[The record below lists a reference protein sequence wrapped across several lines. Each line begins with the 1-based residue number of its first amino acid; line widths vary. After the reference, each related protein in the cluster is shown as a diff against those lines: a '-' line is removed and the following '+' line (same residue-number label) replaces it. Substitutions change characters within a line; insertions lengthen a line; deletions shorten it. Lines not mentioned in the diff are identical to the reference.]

1 MDEKKLLKYA
11 VDYLSKYDSSKVNL
25 VNVLKRKI
33 LRLKTTNY
41 EKGKL
46 INIIESIIIK
56 LEKNK
61 FIDDNRYSST
71 KILSLSNSGKSKNF
85 IFNYLIKKGVNKS
98 QIQNNLNLM
107 KQDNETELV
116 EPLSCSQSQGGC
128 GATVGKRET
137 RFSLIESKLKLINNQ
152 WIEIQELPENVPSG
166 SQPGRGRVLVEGDLV
181 NKHTPGERVTAN
193 MIPIIRSE
201 YKRSK
206 KTT

>member
-41 EKGKL
+41 EKRKL
-46 INIIESIIIK
+46 FNMIESIIIK

-85 IFNYLIKKGVNKS
+85 IFNYLIKKGVNKT
-98 QIQNNLNLM
+98 QIQNNFNLM
-107 KQDNETELV
+107 QQDNDNWELNSAKIFAKKKKLL
-116 EPLSCSQSQGGC
+116 EKNESYEKKLAKMARAG
-128 GATVGKRET
+128 
-137 RFSLIESKLKLINNQ
+137 FSYDIC
-152 WIEIQELPENVPSG
+152 
-166 SQPGRGRVLVEGDLV
+166 
-181 NKHTPGERVTAN
+181 
-193 MIPIIRSE
+193 
-201 YKRSK
+201 K
-206 KTT
+206 KILG

>member
-85 IFNYLIKKGVNKS
+85 IFNYLIKKGVNKT

-107 KQDNETELV
+107 QQDNDNWELN
-116 EPLSCSQSQGGC
+116 S
-128 GATVGKRET
+128 AKI
-137 RFSLIESKLKLINNQ
+137 FAKKKKLIDSNDSY
-152 WIEIQELPENVPSG
+152 E
-166 SQPGRGRVLVEGDLV
+166 
-181 NKHTPGERVTAN
+181 
-193 MIPIIRSE
+193 
-201 YKRSK
+201 K
-206 KTT
+206 KLAKMARAGFSYDMCKKILG

>member
-33 LRLKTTNY
+33 LRLKITNY
-41 EKGKL
+41 EKRML

-61 FIDDNRYSST
+61 FIDDDRYSST

-98 QIQNNLNLM
+98 QIQNNL
-107 KQDNETELV
+107 
-116 EPLSCSQSQGGC
+116 
-128 GATVGKRET
+128 
-137 RFSLIESKLKLINNQ
+137 
-152 WIEIQELPENVPSG
+152 
-166 SQPGRGRVLVEGDLV
+166 DLV
-181 NKHTPGERVTAN
+181 QQNNDNWELNSAKIFA
-193 MIPIIRSE
+193 
-201 YKRSK
+201 K
-206 KTT
+206 KKKMLEKNQSYEKNLAKMARAGFSYDICKKILG

>member
-11 VDYLSKYDSSKVNL
+11 VDYLSKYDSSKINL
-25 VNVLKRKI
+25 VNILKRKI

-41 EKGKL
+41 EKRKL

-61 FIDDNRYSST
+61 FIDDDRYSST

-107 KQDNETELV
+107 KQDNDNWELNSAKIFAKKKKML
-116 EPLSCSQSQGGC
+116 EKNQSYEKNLAKMARAG
-128 GATVGKRET
+128 
-137 RFSLIESKLKLINNQ
+137 FSYDIC
-152 WIEIQELPENVPSG
+152 
-166 SQPGRGRVLVEGDLV
+166 
-181 NKHTPGERVTAN
+181 
-193 MIPIIRSE
+193 
-201 YKRSK
+201 K
-206 KTT
+206 KILG

>member
-85 IFNYLIKKGVNKS
+85 IFNYLIKKGVNKT

-107 KQDNETELV
+107 QQDNDNWELNSAKIFAKKKKLL
-116 EPLSCSQSQGGC
+116 ENDQNYEKNLAKMARAG
-128 GATVGKRET
+128 
-137 RFSLIESKLKLINNQ
+137 FSYDIC
-152 WIEIQELPENVPSG
+152 
-166 SQPGRGRVLVEGDLV
+166 
-181 NKHTPGERVTAN
+181 
-193 MIPIIRSE
+193 
-201 YKRSK
+201 K
-206 KTT
+206 KILG